1 MNQTFD
7 QNKTKELLD
16 QYYLE
21 YNTTHFIENDPI
33 SIPHK
38 FSQKEDIEI
47 SAFFSALIA
56 WGNRSS
62 IVKSGNRLIQLMD
75 NAPADFIRNHS
86 SKDLKRFEPFCHR
99 TLNGSDVQ
107 FLISALQRIYVDHE
121 GLETI
126 FTTKSTSETA
136 FSAIENFR
144 TVLLQYEHLKRV
156 EKHIS
161 NPLKNSACKRLHM
174 FLRWMVRKDEMG
186 VDFGIWNIL
195 APSQLVCPLDLHTA
209 RVSRKLG
216 LLTRTQD
223 DRKAAEELTRNLSY
237 LCKED
242 PVKYDFALFGAGV
255 NKIL

>member
-1 MNQTFD
+1 MNQSFD
-7 QNKTKELLD
+7 LIKTKELLD
-16 QYYLE
+16 HFYLE
-21 YNTTHFIENDPI
+21 YNSTQFIESDPI

-38 FSQKEDIEI
+38 FTQKEDIEI

-56 WGNRSS
+56 WGNRNS
-62 IVKSGNRLIQLMD
+62 IIKSGNRLIELMD
-75 NAPADFIRNHS
+75 GTPADFTRNHS
-86 SKDLKRFEPFCHR
+86 SKDLKRFETFCHR

-107 FLISALQRIYVDHE
+107 FLMTALQQIYLDQG
-121 GLETI
+121 GLETL
-126 FTTKSTSETA
+126 FVTKTTSESA
-136 FSAIENFR
+136 FTAIENFR
-144 TVLLQYEHLKRV
+144 NVIFQYEHLIRV

-174 FLRWMVRKDEMG
+174 FLRWMVRKDKLG
-186 VDFGIWNIL
+186 VDFGIWDIL
-195 APSQLVCPLDLHTA
+195 NPSQLICPLDLHTA

-223 DRKAAEELTRNLSY
+223 DRKAAEELTQNLSY